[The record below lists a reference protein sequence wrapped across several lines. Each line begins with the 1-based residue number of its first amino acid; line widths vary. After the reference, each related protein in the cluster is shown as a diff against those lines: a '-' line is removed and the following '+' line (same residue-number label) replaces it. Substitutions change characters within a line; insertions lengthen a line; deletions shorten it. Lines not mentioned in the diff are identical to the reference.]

1 MASVSVNRNS
11 ALWGPGSSVL
21 DKHRE
26 DFFLKKNHGAGF
38 LLETRT
44 SFKSL
49 ALDKLS
55 FSSVDRFLS
64 PKA

>member
-1 MASVSVNRNS
+1 M
-11 ALWGPGSSVL
+11 LWGPGSSVL
-21 DKHRE
+21 DKQGKI
-26 DFFLKKNHGAGF
+26 FFFFNHEAEF

-44 SFKSL
+44 SFKSS